1 MDSERSTVIIFGSSG
16 AIGRALVQTYLEEN
30 WNVISVS
37 RQELEFTEV
46 PVGSF
51 HHVSWG
57 LSESPD
63 LLLDLIPNNISAIVW
78 AQGSNCADEIG
89 NFDETAFRVVFD
101 GNVTYVLNTLH
112 KLLTATKLLS
122 PCRLIV
128 ISSIWQ
134 EISRNQKLAYTV
146 SKSALRGLV
155 QSVAADIGPEG
166 HLINAILPGVL
177 DTPMTRTALSFDQ
190 IATVMAQTPTKK
202 LATVQDVCNLTYFL
216 TSNANNGITG
226 QFIRVDGGFSDIR
239 LFQ

>member
-16 AIGRALVQTYLEEN
+16 AIGQALVQTYLDEN

-51 HHVSWG
+51 RHVSWG

-63 LLLDLIPNNISAIVW
+63 LLLSLIPNNVTAIVW

-89 NFDETAFRVVFD
+89 NFDEATFRTIFD
-101 GNVTYVLNTLH
+101 ANVTYVLNTLH
-112 KLLTATKLLS
+112 QLLSATKLLP
-122 PCRLIV
+122 PCRLVV

-134 EISRNQKLAYTV
+134 EISRNKKLAYSV

-155 QSVAADIGPEG
+155 QSVAADIGSEG

-177 DTPMTRTALSFDQ
+177 DTPMTRAALSFDQ
-190 IATVMAQTPTKK
+190 IAMVTAQTPIKR
-202 LATVQDVCNLTYFL
+202 LAAVQDVCSLAYFL

-239 LFQ
+239 FFQ

>member
-1 MDSERSTVIIFGSSG
+1 MDSARSNVVIFGSSG
-16 AIGRALVQTYLEEN
+16 AIGQALVQTYLEGN
-30 WNVISVS
+30 WHVISVS
-37 RQELEFTEV
+37 RQELRSTEI
-46 PVGSF
+46 PAGSF
-51 HHVSWG
+51 RHVSWG
-57 LSESPD
+57 VGESPN
-63 LLLDLIPNNISAIVW
+63 LLLDVIPNNISAIVW

-101 GNVTYVLNTLH
+101 ANVTYVLNTLH
-112 KLLTATKLLS
+112 ELLATTKLMS

-155 QSVAADIGPEG
+155 QSVAADLGPDG

-177 DTPMTRTALSFDQ
+177 DTPMTRTALSSEQ
-190 IATVMAQTPTKK
+190 IASVTTQTPTKR

>member
-1 MDSERSTVIIFGSSG
+1 MDSARSNVVIFGSSG
-16 AIGRALVQTYLEEN
+16 AIGQALVQTYLEGN
-30 WNVISVS
+30 WHVISVS
-37 RQELEFTEV
+37 RQELRFTEI
-46 PVGSF
+46 PAGSF
-51 HHVSWG
+51 RHVSWG
-57 LSESPD
+57 VGESPNS
-63 LLLDLIPNNISAIVW
+63 LLDVIPNNISAIVW
-78 AQGSNCADEIG
+78 TQGSNCADEIG

-101 GNVTYVLNTLH
+101 ANVTYVLNTLH
-112 KLLTATKLLS
+112 ELLTTTKLMS

-155 QSVAADIGPEG
+155 QSVAADLGPDG

-177 DTPMTRTALSFDQ
+177 DTPMTRTALSSEQ
-190 IATVMAQTPTKK
+190 IASVTTQTPTKR
-202 LATVQDVCNLTYFL
+202 LATVQDVCNLAYFL